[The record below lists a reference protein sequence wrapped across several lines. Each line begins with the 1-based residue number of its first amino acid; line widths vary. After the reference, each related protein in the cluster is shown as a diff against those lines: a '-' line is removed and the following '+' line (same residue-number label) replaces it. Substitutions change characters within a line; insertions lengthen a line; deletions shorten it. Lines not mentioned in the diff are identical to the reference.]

1 MNRRNFLKL
10 FGLLA
15 VPTSAIGSRFIKT
28 PPSVVQMKQRKK
40 KREINLYITL
50 ENRFNETHGKH
61 RIIIR
66 KKLKSDHYEEHYRYK
81 DVGDWT
87 DTFLVH
93 GRCVEADD
101 LVTIEVQD
109 GTSVSF
115 TPTPNPYQEGKFEA
129 MNITT
134 ELNGW
139 NYKNG
144 LNYKLEATLIL

>member
-81 DVGDWT
+81 EASDWS
-87 DTFLVH
+87 DTFLLH
-93 GRCVEADD
+93 GRRVDATDLITVE
-101 LVTIEVQD
+101 TED

-115 TPTPNPYQEGKFEA
+115 TPIPNPYQEGKFESV
-129 MNITT
+129 NITT
-134 ELNGW
+134 QWERWTKTLV
-139 NYKNG
+139 
-144 LNYKLEATLIL
+144 ATPIL

>member
-81 DVGDWT
+81 DVSDWS
-87 DTFLVH
+87 DTFLLH
-93 GRCVEADD
+93 GRHVDATDLITVE
-101 LVTIEVQD
+101 TED

-115 TPTPNPYQEGKFEA
+115 TPIPNPYQEGKFESV
-129 MNITT
+129 NITT
-134 ELNGW
+134 QWERWTKTLV
-139 NYKNG
+139 
-144 LNYKLEATLIL
+144 ATPIL